1 MTGNELK
8 AEYSWKAG
16 TDKFMYFSIV
26 DHYARST

>member
-16 TDKFMYFSIV
+16 ADKFLYSFIGN
-26 DHYARST
+26 HYERST